1 MNNTNSNPIKLSEK
15 DLVQVEEILDLQESN
30 FSIKKDKN
38 TELTHEN
45 KKEKNLI
52 EQEKKIDSLK
62 ITNNPSNQ
70 SISKSQQNNL
80 NNIFSSFNNSSLL
93 NSNSGLAYKYSE
105 QNKICLN
112 SNGKFNFNH
121 SVDKLILTEG
131 KVSKKI
137 EQINDYPPL
146 ENNKNIYNKKNP
158 KHSTVSSGQI
168 HDNIFFTVNGNKDST
183 NKSNFK
189 QVPKQEKERNSQ
201 LPEIKNNNNITYS
214 LFKEYSYREEKN
226 SKYRNTMEDFSK
238 ILPDFSDKSEMSF
251 FSLYDGH
258 GGSDPVKYV
267 KDRMP
272 ELLSKLIKEKPN
284 ETLPNILINSFLK
297 VDEEL
302 KFTDSENAGCTACIS
317 LLMLEKNKTILY
329 TANVGDTR
337 AVIFT
342 EFSFSRLTQD
352 HKCSDLSE
360 SERIKQSGGMIF
372 NGRVFGQLVLTRALG
387 DHAMKKFGV
396 SALPSVN
403 QTEIN
408 KDHKFLAIASDGVW
422 DVIND
427 DDMFRMSLNSQSAD
441 DLAKLII
448 ETSLKKG
455 SRDNISVLIVKFN

>member
-1 MNNTNSNPIKLSEK
+1 MNNTDSNPIKLSVK
-15 DLVQVEEILDLQESN
+15 DLVEVEEIFDLQESN

-38 TELTHEN
+38 TWLTPEN
-45 KKEKNLI
+45 KKDKTLI

-62 ITNNPSNQ
+62 ITYNPSNK
-70 SISKSQQNNL
+70 SITKSQQNNL

-93 NSNSGLAYKYSE
+93 NSNSGLVYKSSE
-105 QNKICLN
+105 QFKNSLN
-112 SNGKFNFNH
+112 SNEKFNFNH
-121 SVDKLILTEG
+121 SDKKLNLTEG
-131 KVSKKI
+131 KDSKNI
-137 EQINDYPPL
+137 ELINDYPPL
-146 ENNKNIYNKKNP
+146 ENNKNNYNKKP
-158 KHSTVSSGQI
+158 GKHIMISSDQFQ
-168 HDNIFFTVNGNKDST
+168 DNFFNTVNGNKDIT
-183 NKSNFK
+183 NKSHFK
-189 QVPKQEKERNSQ
+189 QVPKQEKETNSQ
-201 LPEIKNNNNITYS
+201 PSQSKNINNISYS

-238 ILPDFSDKSEMSF
+238 ILTEFSDKSEMSF

-267 KDRMP
+267 KDRIP

-284 ETLPNILINSFLK
+284 ETLPNILINSFKK

-302 KFTDSENAGCTACIS
+302 KFTDAENAGCTACIS

-342 EFSFSRLTQD
+342 QFSFSRLTQD

-427 DDMFRMSLNSQSAD
+427 DDMFRMSLICQSAE